1 MNKLNALSGQGFAH
15 PVASQHD
22 ISANRK
28 QVISGDWSPIN
39 RGEFTLAELGLRHN
53 GNGLVW
59 LRSGVSVHEADH
71 DEGFSGKARVS
82 FDYHEGICPARPAD
96 GAGFSRGVHSHK
108 VDSYCLHILT
118 SSPSWVEYWH
128 RNDGKALTTFAVQVL
143 TNERQEAFDG
153 WVIYRHPQQMD
164 KYTVIHQERD
174 KYLIQEYVK
183 RGWKCEST
191 YELSL
196 LVKSN
201 IEFSRLMA
209 RLGYVKV
216 RTSKITGRQGTFWI
230 YRSAEKGLNAA
241 QKQPKLDEAH
251 FASVKRVSQ
260 GNDALC
266 KSNILLKKE
275 KLVVVQASETERF
288 AFRCVAVDGRYLWV
302 YADHIRFLKKIR
314 TRVDGKQV
322 QGYSAK
328 KVNLIIE
335 KSDSPSLCKHN
346 TLIKN
351 SISSVVQATETRY
364 TPDVLATMS
373 PQDILSAAK
382 NTLVQISATHGY
394 GMMAHNIML
403 SHGGRNLV
411 SVPPS
416 NLAGCLVDLDK
427 LLNVASAGQMEVLP

>member
-1 MNKLNALSGQGFAH
+1 MSGFTDSTLRSNKGDG
-15 PVASQHD
+15 D
-22 ISANRK
+22 ILEVRR

-39 RGEFTLAELGLRHN
+39 RGEYTLTDLGLRHN

-71 DEGFSGKARVS
+71 DEGFSGKVRVS
-82 FDYHEGICPARPAD
+82 FDYHEGVCPARPED

-128 RNDGKALTTFAVQVL
+128 RNDGKALTTFAAQVL

-164 KYTVIHQERD
+164 KYTVIHEERD

-196 LVKSN
+196 LVKN
-201 IEFSRLMA
+201 DAEFGRLMA

-216 RTSKITGRQGTFWI
+216 RTRKITGKKESFWL
-230 YRSAEKGLNAA
+230 YRSAEKGLGAA
-241 QKQPKLDEAH
+241 DKQPKVD
-251 FASVKRVSQ
+251 ASYAAVVRRVSRGKQ
-260 GNDALC
+260 EVCPQDPALR
-266 KSNILLKKE
+266 KASA
-275 KLVVVQASETERF
+275 VTVQASETERF
-288 AFRCVAVDGRYLWV
+288 AFKRVAVDGCYLWV

-314 TRVDGKQV
+314 TRVNGKQV

-328 KVNLIIE
+328 GVNIAVDGRVEVCPQKALNN
-335 KSDSPSLCKHN
+335 KDKMLS
-346 TLIKN
+346 
-351 SISSVVQATETRY
+351 VQAAETRY
-364 TPDVLATMS
+364 TSDVLASMS
-373 PQDILSAAK
+373 PQDILTAAK
-382 NTLVQISATHGY
+382 NTLIQINATHSY
-394 GMMAHNIML
+394 GMTAHNIML

-411 SVPPS
+411 SVPVE
-416 NLAGCLVDLDK
+416 NMAGCLTDLDK
-427 LLNVASAGQMEVLP
+427 LLVIARTGEVLP

>member
-1 MNKLNALSGQGFAH
+1 MSGFITCAQG
-15 PVASQHD
+15 VQD
-22 ISANRK
+22 YISEIRK

-39 RGEFTLAELGLRHN
+39 NNEYTLTDLGLRHN

-71 DEGFSGKARVS
+71 DEGFSGKAKVS
-82 FDYHEGICPARPAD
+82 FDYHEGVCPARPAD
-96 GAGFSRGVHSHK
+96 TKGFSRGVHSHK

-196 LVKSN
+196 LVKGN

-216 RTSKITGRQGTFWI
+216 RTSKITGQQGTFWI
-230 YRSAEKGLNAA
+230 YRSAEKGMNAA

-251 FASVKRVSQ
+251 FASVKRVSH
-260 GNDALC
+260 GKDALC
-266 KSNILLKKE
+266 KNNPMLKKDNF
-275 KLVVVQASETERF
+275 VSVQASESERF
-288 AFRCVAVDGRYLWV
+288 AFKRVAVDGRYLWV

-314 TRVDGKQV
+314 TRVNGRQV

-328 KVNLIIE
+328 NVNLIIE
-335 KSDSPSLCKHN
+335 GSNPSSLCKRN
-346 TLIKN
+346 ALNKW
-351 SISSVVQATETRY
+351 SIVSAEQSVVTRY
-364 TPDVLATMS
+364 SADVLAQME
-373 PQDILSAAK
+373 PQEILSAAK
-382 NTLVQISATHGY
+382 ATLIELNGAPGIGT
-394 GMMAHNIML
+394 MAHEIML
-403 SHGGRNLV
+403 SHGGRNLA
-411 SVPPS
+411 SVPVE
-416 NLAGCLVDLDK
+416 NMAGCLVDLDK
-427 LLNVASAGQMEVLP
+427 LLLLSSSGLVEVIS

>member
-1 MNKLNALSGQGFAH
+1 MKKLSALSGQGLAQSEVGQ
-15 PVASQHD
+15 PD
-22 ISANRK
+22 ISAIRK
-28 QVISGDWSPIN
+28 RVISGDWSPIN
-39 RGEFTLAELGLRHN
+39 NNEYMLTDLGLRHN
-53 GNGLVW
+53 GSGLLW
-59 LRSGVSVHEADH
+59 LRSGMSVHEADH
-71 DEGFSGKARVS
+71 DEGFSGKAKVS
-82 FDYHEGICPARPAD
+82 FDYHEGVCPARPAD
-96 GAGFSRGVHSHK
+96 TKGFSRGVHSHK
-108 VDSYCLHILT
+108 VDSYCLHIIT

-196 LVKSN
+196 LVKN
-201 IEFSRLMA
+201 DAEFGRLMA
-209 RLGYVKV
+209 RLGYIKV
-216 RTSKITGRQGTFWI
+216 RTRKITGKKESFWL

-241 QKQPKLDEAH
+241 DKQPKVDVSYA
-251 FASVKRVSQ
+251 AVVRRVSRGKQ
-260 GNDALC
+260 EVCPQESAPR
-266 KSNILLKKE
+266 KASA
-275 KLVVVQASETERF
+275 VTVQASESERF
-288 AFRCVAVDGRYLWV
+288 AFKRVAVDGRYLWV

-314 TRVDGKQV
+314 TRVSGKQV

-328 KVNLIIE
+328 KVNLDVE
-335 KSDSPSLCKHN
+335 GCAEVCPQNALNNKDKMQS
-346 TLIKN
+346 
-351 SISSVVQATETRY
+351 VQAVETQY
-364 TPDVLATMS
+364 TSAVLASMT
-373 PQDILSAAK
+373 PQDILTAAK
-382 NTLVQISATHGY
+382 NTLMQINATHGF

-403 SHGGRNLV
+403 SHGGRNLA

-427 LLNVASAGQMEVLP
+427 LLVVASTGLVEVLS

>member
-1 MNKLNALSGQGFAH
+1 MKKLSALSGQGLAQSE
-15 PVASQHD
+15 VGQTD
-22 ISANRK
+22 ISAIRRR
-28 QVISGDWSPIN
+28 VISGDWSPIN
-39 RGEFTLAELGLRHN
+39 NNECTLTDLGLRHN
-53 GNGLVW
+53 GSGLLW
-59 LRSGVSVHEADH
+59 LCSGMSVHEADH
-71 DEGFSGKARVS
+71 DEGFSGKAKVS
-82 FDYHEGICPARPAD
+82 FDYHEGVCPARPAD
-96 GAGFSRGVHSHK
+96 TKGFSRGVHSHK

-174 KYLIQEYVK
+174 KYLIQEYAK

-196 LVKSN
+196 LVKGN

-209 RLGYVKV
+209 RLGYVKI

-241 QKQPKLDEAH
+241 QKQPKLDEAR
-251 FASVKRVSQ
+251 FASVKRISH

-266 KSNILLKKE
+266 KSNILLRKE
-275 KLVVVQASETERF
+275 NLASVQASESERF
-288 AFRCVAVDGRYLWV
+288 AFKRVAVDGRYLWV

-314 TRVDGKQV
+314 TRVSGKQV
-322 QGYSAK
+322 QGYSAR
-328 KVNLIIE
+328 KVNLAVE
-335 KSDSPSLCKHN
+335 GCAEVCPQNALNNKDKMLSMQVAEP
-346 TLIKN
+346 
-351 SISSVVQATETRY
+351 QYA
-364 TPDVLATMS
+364 PDVLASMT
-373 PQDILSAAK
+373 PQDILTAAK
-382 NTLVQISATHGY
+382 NTLMQINATHGY

-403 SHGGRNLV
+403 SHGGRNLA

-427 LLNVASAGQMEVLP
+427 LLVVASTGLVEVLS